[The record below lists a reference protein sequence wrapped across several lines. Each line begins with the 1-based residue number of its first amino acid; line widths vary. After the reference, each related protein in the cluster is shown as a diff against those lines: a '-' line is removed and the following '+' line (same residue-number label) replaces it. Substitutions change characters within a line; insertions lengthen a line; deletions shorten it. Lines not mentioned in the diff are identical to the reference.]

1 MMDLFFRTI
10 TWGGSL
16 MVLLPLALLISLLF
30 YARGRIGDA
39 ALLLGGLLG
48 ASLFVHILKRLFARP
63 RPEVENLL
71 VAMPPDFSF
80 PSAHTGQAVAFSIA
94 CALILS
100 RQNELTGALVIW
112 GMLLAFA
119 VLVGVSRVYLQVHY
133 LSDVLVG
140 ALLGGCWV
148 LLLSRLLGLWLPRS

>member
-1 MMDLFFRTI
+1 MDLFFKTI

-16 MVLLPLALLISLLF
+16 MVLLPLALLMSLLF

-48 ASLFVHILKRLFARP
+48 ASLFVHILKRLFARA

-71 VAMPPDFSF
+71 VAMPSDFSF
-80 PSAHTGQAVAFSIA
+80 PSAHTGQAFALSVA
-94 CALILS
+94 CALVLS
-100 RQNELTGALVIW
+100 RQNEHTGALVIW
-112 GMLLAFA
+112 GALLLFAF
-119 VLVGVSRVYLQVHY
+119 LVGISRVYLQVHY
-133 LSDVLVG
+133 ISDVVVG

-148 LLLSRLLGLWLPRS
+148 LLLSRLLGLWLPQP